1 MDGLAA
7 AQPQQQRGLAFNI
20 VSDPVAVQGAAEFTS
35 GFEAGTIRYF
45 DLALPHCDRMID
57 FGAYI
62 GFTALH
68 AASRGVQVYAFEPN
82 PAAHDLL
89 VRNVAANPALA
100 PQMHLFRYGIGP
112 FDDEATL
119 YVKACADSGA
129 SLHRTIER
137 GSLVNGVP
145 AATIRLRD
153 AAEVLREVGVDR
165 RTLLKIDIEG
175 AEYEV
180 LPAIAPLL
188 AAAKPWLHVSFHPF
202 NLVHDDPYR
211 TELLRLR
218 GMLDAAE
225 ALACYRY
232 LHVFSH
238 DAWETVEAHDRLEF
252 LRHYLLRA
260 KPVPRIRTPLYGF
273 VDAMAFSELPLPSAN
288 EAQGLRP

>member
-1 MDGLAA
+1 MDGLVAA
-7 AQPQQQRGLAFNI
+7 PPEQQRVLAFNI
-20 VSDPVAVQGAAEFTS
+20 VSDPIALQGAAEFTS
-35 GFEAGTIRYF
+35 GFEEGTIRYF
-45 DLALPHCDRMID
+45 DLILPRCDKMID

-68 AASRGVQVYAFEPN
+68 AASCGVAVYAFEPN

-89 VRNVAANPALA
+89 VRNVAANLALA
-100 PQMHLFRYGIGP
+100 PQIHLFRHGIGP
-112 FDDEATL
+112 HDEQATL
-119 YVKACADSGA
+119 YVKAYADSGA

-137 GSLVNGVP
+137 GSVVNGVP
-145 AATIRLRD
+145 SATIHLRD
-153 AAEVLREVGVDR
+153 AAAVLREVGVDR

-175 AEYEV
+175 AEYQV

-188 AAAKPWLHVSFHPF
+188 AEAKPWLHVSFHPF

-225 ALACYRY
+225 TLASYRF
-232 LHVFSH
+232 LHVFWQG
-238 DAWETVEAHDRLEF
+238 AWETVDADDRLEF

-260 KPVPRIRTPLYGF
+260 KPVPRIRTPQYGF
-273 VDAMAFSELPLPSAN
+273 IDAMAFSELPLPTA
-288 EAQGLRP
+288 G